1 MRGFKCNRKNVNMR
15 RGRPVEGSS
24 DMPTVFIGGISL
36 DSTPDRLREYL
47 ETFGPVG
54 SLDLA
59 RDKRTNTL
67 KGFAKV
73 KMATK
78 EGL

>member
-1 MRGFKCNRKNVNMR
+1 MRGHKCHRKNTNSR
-15 RGRPVEGSS
+15 RAKPVDGLANT
-24 DMPTVFIGGISL
+24 PTVFIGGISL

-73 KMATK
+73 KMATSD
-78 EGL
+78 GL